1 MASTSSAPAATSN
14 TALSCVKI
22 LGDPA
27 AKDDLRLK
35 AALELTEH
43 FETITHCP
51 GYQTFLEQSM
61 KIFLKILQDG
71 EPHFISEYNIQ
82 QVSFCMVFNSICYCD
97 CFLLAGAQIDS

>member
-1 MASTSSAPAATSN
+1 MMASTSTGAPAATSN

-22 LGDPA
+22 LGDST

-61 KIFLKILQDG
+61 KIFLKVLQEG

-82 QVSFCMVFNSICYCD
+82 QVSVIFIFRRIVICYCA
-97 CFLLAGAQIDS
+97 LL